1 MAGKAIVREITA
13 TKAILSVYPDE
24 ACLHCRLCDAARDM
38 EVPMESMPR
47 GVSEGDEVTVSATLS
62 PSLLAGL
69 VYGLPLLFLLAG
81 YALGVFLFPRAG
93 ESGGIGGAAVLFT
106 VSLGVVR
113 AAGRRLHRR
122 ERIIITLCQKEK
134 GQS

>member
-1 MAGKAIVREITA
+1 MAGKGIVRKITA
-13 TKAILSVYPDE
+13 TKALLSVYPDE
-24 ACLHCRLCDAARDM
+24 ACLHCRLCDAAVDM
-38 EVPMESMPR
+38 EIPVESIPH
-47 GVSEGDEVTVSATLS
+47 GVSEGDEVTVSATLA
-62 PSLLAGL
+62 PARLAGL

-81 YALGVFLFPRAG
+81 YALGILFFPRGG
-93 ESGGIGGAAVLFT
+93 ESGGIGGAAVLFV

-122 ERIIITLCQKEK
+122 EKIIITPCQKEK